1 MLPTLVVQYKLQVF
15 NLQHVALTD
24 IIANQLLS

>member
-1 MLPTLVVQYKLQVF
+1 VQYKLQVF